1 MFYGIIHKIIQKGY
15 TMFHEYREI
24 VTELKTENAHFKK
37 IFDAHNELHD
47 KLEKAELGG
56 VDHIDPM
63 EIERMKKEKLK
74 LKDEAYA
81 MIMEYKKQHNK

>member
-1 MFYGIIHKIIQKGY
+1 
-15 TMFHEYREI
+15 MFHEYRET
-24 VTELKTENAHFKK
+24 VTELKTTNAHFKK
-37 IFDAHNELHD
+37 VFDAHNDLHD
-47 KLEKAELGG
+47 KLDRAEDGG

-81 MIMEYKKQHNK
+81 MIMDHKSK